1 MTLPRF
7 TGEASL
13 YRTAICYRLAA
24 TWDGGSKTDWGPAQF
39 LRLPDGGGVGPI
51 GGNGGPKGCQTRSV
65 DTDTCASGCQKTCNF
80 GGEITETC
88 VSTSQCTPVS
98 CGPCLLPTDGI
109 RQKILANLPIDPA
122 TDLVFKQSCQQG
134 SNSFTQDCEICSQ
147 ETRIGLPIVSD
158 KCIKVC
164 MRGFD
169 PSSISVEVRDC

>member
-13 YRTAICYRLAA
+13 YRTAACYRLAA
-24 TWDGGSKTDWGPAQF
+24 TWDEGAKTRWGPAQF
-39 LRLPDGGGVGPI
+39 LRLPDGG
-51 GGNGGPKGCQTRSV
+51 NLGPKGCTTGPV
-65 DTDTCASGCQKTCNF
+65 DTDICASGCQRVCNI
-80 GGEITETC
+80 GGEIVETC
-88 VSTSQCTPVS
+88 VSATNCTPIS
-98 CGPCLLPTDGI
+98 CGPCLLPTGAI

-122 TDLVFKQSCQQG
+122 TDLIFEQNCQQG
-134 SNSFTQDCEICSQ
+134 LISSTQGCEICSQ

-169 PSSISVEVRDC
+169 PSSIRVEVRDC